1 MMEIRRYII
10 ACIMLL
16 LFSSV
21 GAVAQI
27 LIDGVG
33 TRSVSGEICG
43 EKHTLECVLPS
54 SFGTNNYCM
63 WQRSDDDGATWTNMP
78 QSGQNVYSI
87 EVSNDNGGKQL
98 YHLVLTTTLESAL
111 GLEDGPIVVSD
122 DVSLECNLSICGDNE
137 NRLVV
142 WKEDFKSTPRGERRE
157 CADVQNR
164 KFAGQYNLEYAT
176 NINNNMYAIVSHS
189 EDGSIP
195 QYNWF
200 SGGTDHTGNK
210 DGGFLLINNPDGVGS
225 EHTLI
230 FEKKIDFD
238 LCPDTWY
245 YFSMYAMCVT
255 GRTARNPNSQ
265 DAYPNFMFEIIGED
279 GTVLESG
286 LSGEVPVAAYG
297 ISTWINYG
305 ISFNAGNNKN
315 VILRIY
321 DDAKKGIPGDDM
333 AIDDIS
339 LIACQKEVPATN
351 LNAGLSPDA
360 DGICGDSTTL
370 TLSEMSQWE
379 KTYPNVYVV
388 WQKSLDGGFTWITIP
403 GASGEK
409 SYSLR
414 APFEESVVGVRYR
427 AVIAKDESTAK
438 FIAQNGYSNDACSIF
453 MITNVSTL
461 TCHCEIPEIALPIA
475 DTSFCYM
482 KGDSLAL
489 SVSVTNDVKV
499 DSFCWMY
506 RTEPDVAWTLIPGKT
521 GSDLMVSP
529 TELTHYAVYAVNGEC
544 VSDTDSCVVRVKAVE
559 VTRLRLEGKDS
570 ICEQSSSVLSLNL
583 PATTEVFWRVK
594 KAGLPIYSPLTTD
607 GPSIEVTPGNGD
619 AYYAVTGADPQT
631 CERYVSDTVTFYVED
646 SVKLSQKYPEVLR
659 GCIGTAISLSA
670 SINQNNKIIGS
681 QWAKRSELGY
691 EVLTTSGVAVD
702 TPTVSCEYIISYF
715 SLVCPPKSDS
725 VWLEV
730 VPMEDLTLTASADV
744 ICENGEVTLTAS
756 YGASKDIVWQR
767 MVKGATEYETFS
779 TELTE
784 TLLVQPSSITAY
796 RIHSKEDDV
805 CPVVYSDVVIVDVED
820 SIRLSVQPESQVI
833 EEGESVHLEA
843 SVSGDAASFVWKKKL
858 GSVVD
863 TLDTGLKIDDTP
875 IQDCDYVATAAGKGC
890 PDVSRTVHVT
900 LKHPSKLSLSISAD
914 TVCLGESA
922 TLLAD
927 FDNVSDFEWLSRE
940 EGTTDFVTAD
950 LTGEKENLV
959 SPLKTTDYMLKEVGK
974 DNYSNIVTLYV
985 EQPLEVALTG
995 ADMVYE
1001 GGEVTLQYQAFSNM
1015 YLSKVL
1021 LLESNADTTVEYLLV
1036 GSPSDANVD
1045 EVGGNLTFSP
1055 TKNTE
1060 YTLVA
1065 NASHCP
1071 EKRTSHTVTVTES
1084 PNYSLTISADTICK
1098 NGEVVLTASY
1108 GNATDIVWERMTEGS
1123 VDFETFSEELTQTLT
1138 VQPDSKTVYRI
1149 RSLDGGVAPVVYSE
1163 PVTVVVEDS
1172 IRVKVQPSSVEIR
1185 EGECTQL
1192 KATIF
1197 GGVKSF
1203 VWKKKTASS
1212 EELLSDQQT
1221 VLDVCPDF
1229 DGEYI
1234 LETSGKACPGV
1245 KVSVPVD
1252 VFRPGD
1258 LLLSIS
1264 TDSVCVGGEAT
1275 LSTDFSDASNLVW
1288 LAKEQGSDDFVE
1300 IADFASNPQL
1310 VNRVAPEKTT
1320 RYKIQER
1327 NTDNVSNE
1335 VTLYVEQPSVVEL
1348 TGTEL
1353 ICPDGEVTLQYH
1365 AFSNM
1370 GLYKISLIESNA
1382 DTTMEHQLAWDALTM
1397 GNEISSGITTY
1408 PKGETEYTLVVGSLR
1423 CPEQK
1428 ASHRVKMYDIP
1439 KNFSLSAS
1447 ADTVCQGEMV
1457 YISTD
1462 FPFSERNLRL
1472 DSWHTGDS
1480 DYASESI
1487 YFDSSSVECYPNV
1500 GINRFDLIARTEGGC
1515 YADTLSVNV
1524 TVLGAMEDVTVDTT
1538 ICAGESSLLYV
1549 NGQPSGRAFV
1559 WSSSSDFS
1567 DTIVSGEALNVTL
1580 TGDTTYYAKAVDDR
1594 CGVVYKQ
1601 NVHAFFSPEIA
1612 MSGPDIVCPGSEFV
1626 LFFSASSLID
1636 VPNILMRKS
1645 VDGNVIDEFEVWN
1658 VRGLCEG
1665 VVLHGEHDDSVEQK
1679 TEYTLV
1685 LNTLYC
1691 PAKEVSVEVDV
1702 AEVPTDFT
1710 FTVSADTVCYGEPV
1724 MFSTDFP
1731 LSDGNLKLNIWSP
1744 MDDHPAESIV
1754 MTAASEYVYPHGDI
1768 RCDLIA
1774 HTDGGCFSDT
1784 LSLYVVVSQPVE
1796 YVIADT
1802 TVCEGEPALLR
1813 LRTSEQEEMLAWSTS
1828 PDLSDTVGVGDRVTV
1843 SPNEDSDY
1851 YVRVKNGKC
1860 VDTLMQ
1866 TVHVVPLPSIELETE
1881 GRAAICSGVGGSGN
1895 YLYDLGS
1902 GFSTVN
1908 KLDYVVPAISY
1919 TFTVK
1924 DEFGCMA
1931 DTTFMAEYEAL
1942 TIPEFFTPQG
1952 DGFHDVWEIDNL
1964 DKYEHVKVSVFDRFG
1979 KKLFETEDPEFSW
1992 DGTYNG
1998 NPLPSDDYWY
2008 TIYVKDIDRFFKG
2021 HFTLIRSK

>member
-1 MMEIRRYII
+1 MSNLRRSYIVNI
-10 ACIMLL
+10 ILIL
-16 LFSSV
+16 LFPLGS
-21 GAVAQI
+21 AAQTI
-27 LIDGVG
+27 LIDGVE
-33 TRSVSGEICG
+33 TSSVSGETCG
-43 EKHTLECVLPS
+43 KKHTLECVLPS
-54 SFGTNNYCM
+54 NFVQNNDCR
-63 WQRSDDDGATWTNMP
+63 WERSDDDGKTWSALP
-78 QSGQNVYSI
+78 ESGPNVYSI
-87 EVSNDNGGKQL
+87 DVVNNNGGKQL
-98 YHLVLTTTLESAL
+98 FHVILQNVSC
-111 GLEDGPIVVSD
+111 IVKSL
-122 DVSLECNLSICGDNE
+122 DVSLECNLSICGENE
-137 NRLVV
+137 KRLVV
-142 WKEDFKSTPRGERRE
+142 WKEDFKSTPPGERRE
-157 CADVQNR
+157 CADVRNR
-164 KFAGQYNLEYAT
+164 KFAGRYNTEYAT
-176 NINNNMYAIVSHS
+176 NINNSMYAIVSHS
-189 EDGSIP
+189 KDGSVP
-195 QYNWF
+195 ANNWF

-225 EHTLI
+225 EHMLI
-230 FEKKIDFD
+230 FEKAIDFD

-255 GRTARNPNSQ
+255 GGFAVNPNAQ
-265 DAYPNFMFEIIGED
+265 GAYPNFMFEIVGED
-279 GTVLESG
+279 GVTVLESG

-305 ISFNAGNNKN
+305 ISFNAGKNKN
-315 VILRIY
+315 VLLRIY
-321 DDAKKGIPGDDM
+321 DDAIKDTPGDDM
-333 AIDDIS
+333 AIDDVS
-339 LIACQKEVPATN
+339 LIACEKEVPATK
-351 LNAGLSPDA
+351 LSAGLTTDM
-360 DGICGDSTTL
+360 DGVCGDSTTL
-370 TLSEMSQWE
+370 ILSEMAEWE
-379 KTYPNVYVV
+379 KTYPNVYVT
-388 WQKSLDGGFTWITIP
+388 WQKSLDGGFSWDIVP
-403 GASGEK
+403 DVSGEK

-414 APFEESVVGVRYR
+414 APFEVSAVGVRYR
-427 AVIAKDESTAK
+427 AVIAKDETTAK
-438 FIAQNGYSNDACSIF
+438 FIANNGYSNDACSIY

-461 TCHCEIPEIALPIA
+461 TCYCETSDIALSTA
-475 DTSFCYM
+475 DTFFCYVRD
-482 KGDSLAL
+482 DSLTL

-506 RTEPDVAWTLIPGKT
+506 KMDPDEPWTLIPTEVGPT
-521 GSDLMVSP
+521 LRVSP
-529 TELTHYAVYAVNGEC
+529 AEQTYYAVYAVNGVC
-544 VSDTDSCVVRVKAVE
+544 LSDTDSCVVRVKTVDYS
-559 VTRLRLEGKDS
+559 RLPLEGKDS
-570 ICEQSSSVLSLNL
+570 VCAHGSSVLSLNL
-583 PATTEVFWRVK
+583 PANTEVSWMVK
-594 KAGLPIYSPLTTD
+594 KAGVPIYSLLTTD
-607 GPSIEVTPGNGD
+607 GPSIEVTPDKGD
-619 AYYAVTGADPQT
+619 LYYAISEADPQT
-631 CERYVSDTVTFYVED
+631 CIRYLSDTIKFYVED
-646 SVKLSQKYPEVLR
+646 SVQLDIRISDTSR
-659 GCIGTAISLSA
+659 ICAGTKVNLGFAVH
-670 SINQNNKIIGS
+670 QEDKITKT
-681 QWAKRSELGY
+681 QWAKRSEAGY
-691 EVLTTSGVAVD
+691 EILTTKENVVD
-702 TPTVSCEYIISYF
+702 IPDKNCEYIISYF
-715 SLVCPPKSDS
+715 AKVCPAKSDS
-725 VWLEV
+725 GWVEV
-730 VPMEDLTLTASADV
+730 VPKEKLSLAASSDV
-744 ICENGEVTLTAS
+744 VCENGEVTLTAS
-756 YGASKDIVWQR
+756 YGASKDIVWER
-767 MVKGATEYETFS
+767 MEEGATEYETFS
-779 TELTE
+779 TDLTE
-784 TLLVQPSSITAY
+784 TLQVQPSGMTTY
-796 RIHSKEDDV
+796 RIHSKEGGV
-805 CPVVYSDVVIVDVED
+805 CPVVYSDVVMVDVAD
-820 SIRLSVQPESQVI
+820 SIHLSVEPDSWVI
-833 EEGESVHLEA
+833 EEGESVRLEA
-843 SVSGDAASFVWKKKL
+843 SVSGDTSSFVWKKML
-858 GSVVD
+858 GTISD
-863 TLDTGLKIDDTP
+863 TLSNGLETDDTP
-875 IQDCDYVATAAGKGC
+875 IQDCDYVAVAAGKEC

-900 LKHPSKLSLSISAD
+900 VKHPSKLSLSISAD
-914 TVCLGESA
+914 TICLGESA
-922 TLLAD
+922 TLLAEN
-927 FDNVSDFEWLSRE
+927 DNVSDFEWLSRE
-940 EGTTDFVTAD
+940 EGTTDFVAAD
-950 LTGEKENLV
+950 LTGEKENPI

-995 ADMVYE
+995 ADVAYE
-1001 GGEVTLQYQAFSNM
+1001 GEEVTLQYHALSNM

-1021 LLESNADTTVEYLLV
+1021 LLESNADTTIEHLLV
-1036 GSPSDANVD
+1036 GSPSDVTGD
-1045 EVGGNLTFSP
+1045 EVSGDLSFSP

-1060 YTLVA
+1060 FTLVA
-1065 NASHCP
+1065 NASLCP
-1071 EKRTSHTVTVTES
+1071 ERRVSHIVMVTEL
-1084 PNYSLTISADTICK
+1084 PNYSLTISEDTICK

-1108 GNATDIVWERMTEGS
+1108 GTATDIVWERMTEGND
-1123 VDFETFSEELTQTLT
+1123 DFETFSEELTQTLT
-1138 VQPDSKTVYRI
+1138 VQPDGKTVYRI
-1149 RSLDGGVAPVVYSE
+1149 RSVDGGTAPMVYSD

-1185 EGECTQL
+1185 EGECARLT
-1192 KATIF
+1192 ASIS
-1197 GGVKSF
+1197 GDVKSF

-1212 EELLSDQQT
+1212 EELLPDQQME
-1221 VLDVCPDF
+1221 LDVCPDF

-1252 VFRPGD
+1252 VSRPGD

-1288 LAKEQGSDDFVE
+1288 LAKEQGADDFVE

-1353 ICPDGEVTLQYH
+1353 VCPGGEVTLQYH

-1370 GLYKISLIESNA
+1370 ELYKISLIESNA

-1397 GNEISSGITTY
+1397 GTEISSGITAY

-1487 YFDSSSVECYPNV
+1487 YFDSSSVECYPSV

-1524 TVLGAMEDVTVDTT
+1524 LVLDPMEDVTVDTT

-1549 NGQPSGRAFV
+1549 NGQPSGREYV

-1567 DTIVSGEALNVTL
+1567 DTIISGEALNVTL
-1580 TGDTTYYAKAVDDR
+1580 MGDTTYYAKAVNDR

-1601 NVHAFFSPEIA
+1601 NVHAFSYPEIA
-1612 MSGPDIVCPGSEFV
+1612 MSGPDMVCPGSEFALRYSV
-1626 LFFSASSLID
+1626 SSLID
-1636 VPNILMRKS
+1636 VPDIFMRKS
-1645 VDGNVIDEFEVWN
+1645 VDGSVINEFEVWN
-1658 VRGLCEG
+1658 VRELFEG
-1665 VVLHGEHDDSVEQK
+1665 VVLDGEYDDRMEQK

-1731 LSDGNLKLNIWSP
+1731 LSDGNLKLNIWSS
-1744 MDDHPAESIV
+1744 MDDHPTESVV

-1768 RCDLIA
+1768 RCDLIP
-1774 HTDGGCFSDT
+1774 HTDEGCLADT

-1813 LRTSEQEEMLAWSTS
+1813 LRASEQEEMLAWSTS

-1908 KLDYVVPAISY
+1908 KLDYVVPSISY

-1931 DTTFMAEYEAL
+1931 DTTFMAEYETL

-1952 DGFHDVWEIDNL
+1952 DGFHDVWKIDNL
-1964 DKYEHVKVSVFDRFG
+1964 DKYEHVKVSIFDRFG
-1979 KKLFETEDPEFSW
+1979 KKLIETEDPEFSW

-1998 NPLPSDDYWY
+1998 NPLPSEDYWY